1 MITTVKRVD
10 HKILIT
16 HSEHEVQKHVRLA
29 LVVFSSTI
37 LSACANF
44 SAGNLFSHY
53 SAQNSDLYQAVK
65 EGQYQEAEQALP
77 EQVAGDIL
85 DNMEKG
91 RVYLLNQQYGESKSA
106 FEASDQAVRVQQD
119 KATISIS
126 DTATS
131 IGSLAVN
138 DNLDIYKP
146 ADYELGFLHLYLGL
160 NYLKNNDL
168 EGAIIEMRRANQV
181 QERARKDRE
190 KELESAQ
197 QDMQSKGLTPN
208 IGSVLSNYPDAGKT
222 LQAVQNGYLLYLS
235 ALLYEADKS
244 LNDAYVD
251 YRRALAVMPENTAV
265 IDGTKRVAKRLGM
278 NEDLVQLEKRY
289 GKSNFLDDD
298 KARVIVIEEQGVV
311 DALQGWKQTLPLFD
325 SNGNVALYTIAL
337 PHYGQH
343 NNQLFPATQFNQI
356 KLNSDLMTDVNAMA
370 QFDLSERMPAI
381 IIRQALRVWAKDELR
396 KNATNEDQLGN
407 ALVNIWNTLTEQPDT
422 RSWITLPGQ
431 IRSSSVTVEPGQQTV
446 LVGAHQEY
454 QFEVEAGH
462 TALVWVSR
470 QGGSAIIWHKQLG
483 NIR

>member
-1 MITTVKRVD
+1 M
-10 HKILIT
+10 
-16 HSEHEVQKHVRLA
+16 QKHVRLTL
-29 LVVFSSTI
+29 LVFGSTL

-53 SAQNSDLYQAVK
+53 SAQNKELYQAVK
-65 EGQYQEAEQALP
+65 EGQYNEAEQALP

-91 RVYLLNQQYGESKSA
+91 RVYLLNERYDESKSA
-106 FEASDQAVRVQQD
+106 FEASDQAVRIQQD

-126 DTATS
+126 ETATS

-138 DNLDIYKP
+138 DNLDIYRP

-160 NYLKNNDL
+160 NYLQDNNL

-181 QERARKDRE
+181 QEQARKERE

-197 QDMQSKGLTPN
+197 KDMQSKGLTPN

-251 YRRALAVMPENTAV
+251 YRRALAVMPNNAAV
-265 IDGTKRVAKRLGM
+265 IDGAKRVAKRLGM
-278 NEDLVQLEKRY
+278 NEDLALLEKRY
-289 GKSNFLDDD
+289 GKASLIEKD
-298 KARVIVIEEQGVV
+298 KSRVIVIEEQGVV

-325 SNGNVALYTIAL
+325 SAGNVALYTIAL
-337 PHYGQH
+337 PHYGNH
-343 NNQLFPATQFNQI
+343 NVESFPVMQLNQT

-370 QFDLSERMPAI
+370 QYDLSERMPAI

-396 KNATNEDQLGN
+396 RNATNEDQLGN

-422 RSWITLPGQ
+422 RSWLTLPGQ
-431 IRSSSVTVEPGQQTV
+431 IKSSSVIVEPGLQTV
-446 LVGAHQEY
+446 TLNHKDY
-454 QFEVEAGH
+454 QFELKAGH

-470 QGGSAIIWHKQLG
+470 QGESAIIWHKQLG